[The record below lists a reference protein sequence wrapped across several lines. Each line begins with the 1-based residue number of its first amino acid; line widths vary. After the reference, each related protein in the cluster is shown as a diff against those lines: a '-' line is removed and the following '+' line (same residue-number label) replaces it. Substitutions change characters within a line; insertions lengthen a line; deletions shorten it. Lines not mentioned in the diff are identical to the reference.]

1 MEIIKDDNVKN
12 SSRHAV
18 VNRETFETKIH
29 VEMDLDNYVRSEVK
43 TGSGFLDHMLDLFQV
58 HSGTTLKVHC
68 EGDTHID
75 LHHSVEDIGLCI
87 GKALNECLSDKTGIN
102 RFGFFYV
109 PMEDALARVVIDLS
123 GRYGF
128 SYNVDIDEQIAEG
141 LTNKLIK
148 HFFNS
153 LAENG
158 RFNLHIDLLKGED
171 VHHAIESVFKAF
183 ARSLKMAIAIDKD
196 SSMIPSSKGYLE

>member
-1 MEIIKDDNVKN
+1 MKESIRNAIID
-12 SSRHAV
+12 
-18 VNRETFETKIH
+18 RETTETQIH
-29 VEMDLDNYVRSEVK
+29 IEMDLDNYVRSEIK

-58 HSGTTLKVHC
+58 HSSTSLKVDC
-68 EGDTHID
+68 NGDTHID
-75 LHHSVEDIGLCI
+75 MHHSVEDIGLCI
-87 GKALNECLSDKTGIN
+87 GKALNKCLSDKKGIN

-128 SYNVDIDEQIAEG
+128 SYNVDIDEQISVDIN
-141 LTNKLIK
+141 NKLIK

-158 RFNLHIDLLKGED
+158 KFNLHIDLLRGED
-171 VHHAIESVFKAF
+171 VHHSIEAIFKAF
-183 ARSLKMAIAIDKD
+183 ARALKVAISKNMD
-196 SSMIPSSKGYLE
+196 SNIIPSSKGFLE